1 MSTNVESDWTA
12 AEQAGAGGGVRVDRI
27 VIGLLL
33 SGVGVAW
40 LLDLAGES
48 VPWRMFPAGA
58 TVLIGVALLATLIGG
73 RGRGALIAMGI
84 VTTLL
89 GVAIGVGV
97 DRYQGPVGD
106 HVLAP
111 TSADWPIQERIS
123 AGTLTVD
130 LTRHPLPDTG
140 RLEADVGAGRIVVLL
155 PPERAPSIAAS
166 VTAGSIAVDG
176 VKVDDGVDL
185 RWSGPSQHV
194 DAVEL
199 VLHVGLGDI
208 EVNHG

>member
-1 MSTNVESDWTA
+1 MSTNVESERTA
-12 AEQAGAGGGVRVDRI
+12 AERAGAGGGLRMDRI

-33 SGVGVAW
+33 SAVGVAW

-58 TVLIGVALLATLIGG
+58 TILIGVALLATLIGG
-73 RGRGALIAMGI
+73 RGRGALIAMGV

-106 HVLAP
+106 HLLAP

-123 AGTLTVD
+123 AGTITVD

-155 PPERAPSIAAS
+155 PPERSPRIEAS

-185 RWSGPSQHV
+185 RWTGPAQHV
-194 DAVEL
+194 DAVQL

-208 EVNHG
+208 EVDHG